1 MSVEEIVLSLPGTAQ
16 KSDTGS
22 QADVN
27 STSGHCDDL
36 VRRYQALLGES
47 LKFAWTKRAQ
57 ARRAETFA
65 TARKSLV
72 KELAR
77 ESTALVPAR
86 GARLEARTQ
95 LYTTVARLL
104 SANAAAHRRLDQQKR
119 LLIRVASV
127 LGLISVAAIYGMFL
141 LSQH

>member
-1 MSVEEIVLSLPGTAQ
+1 MPVEEIVLSLPGTTQ
-16 KSDTGS
+16 KSDTRP
-22 QADVN
+22 QANVN
-27 STSGHCDDL
+27 TSSGQCDDL
-36 VRRYQALLGES
+36 VRRYQELLGES

-57 ARRAETFA
+57 ARRAETFE

-77 ESTALVPAR
+77 ESTALVPNR

-95 LYTTVARLL
+95 IYTTVARLL

-127 LGLISVAAIYGMFL
+127 LGLLSIASICGLFL